1 MVKRNCR
8 IVDLSRRGGD
18 HDGEAGTLQSSSDMR
33 LTNMLLLSLSL
44 STSSSVRI
52 TDLLLPSIL
61 PSSTANHSR
70 EVTLDCPYTFTT
82 EERHSLVV
90 EWFVNN
96 QTPRST
102 GEGRGWG

>member
-8 IVDLSRRGGD
+8 IVDLSRKGED
-18 HDGEAGTLQSSSDMR
+18 HDTSVQLRHEAEQHVL
-33 LTNMLLLSLSL
+33 
-44 STSSSVRI
+44 
-52 TDLLLPSIL
+52 L
-61 PSSTANHSR
+61 PSSTVNLSK

-102 GEGRGWG
+102 GEKSGLGLKYELPKPLT

>member
-1 MVKRNCR
+1 MV
-8 IVDLSRRGGD
+8 V
-18 HDGEAGTLQSSSDMR
+18 
-33 LTNMLLLSLSL
+33 LSLAL

-52 TDLLLPSIL
+52 TSLLLPRIL
-61 PSSTANHSR
+61 PSSTTANQSR

-96 QTPRST
+96 QNTPFYR
-102 GEGRGWG
+102 